1 MPRRKKTDVDTP
13 KPPKAGPPIRLS
25 EAVLDK
31 IEDRLLRSMTGEGD
45 ILDAS
50 TMKELRTMLV
60 SNGRLVVLMKPG
72 ESTEGMDPADEEEF
86 QRVLDECGPGLRVV
100 Q

>member
-1 MPRRKKTDVDTP
+1 MPRRKKTEDTP
-13 KPPKAGPPIRLS
+13 KSPVAGPPIRLS
-25 EAVLDK
+25 EEVLDK

-45 ILDAS
+45 ALDAS
-50 TMKELRTMLV
+50 TMKEMRTMLV
-60 SNGRLVVLMKPG
+60 SNGRLVVLMKSG
-72 ESTEGMDPADEEEF
+72 ESTEGMNPADEAEF